1 MTDPIYKLITT
12 DGSARRGEVTTP
24 HGTFQTPAFM
34 PVGTSGA
41 VKALTSED
49 LEACGA
55 EIILGNTYHL
65 YLRPGVDIIK
75 SQGGL
80 ASFSGWNKPTL
91 TDSGGYQVFSM
102 RDNLK
107 ITDEG
112 VQFRSHHDGSTHMF
126 TPEKVTEVQHAIG
139 ADIIMAFDQ
148 CVPYPADRDLAETG
162 VRRTYDWAQ
171 RCLAEH
177 EKPGQ
182 TGASAAHNPTLK
194 DGPPGG
200 NDGPPGGND
209 GADGD
214 VCRPLTS
221 GCRLFGI
228 VQGSTYKDLRTQSA
242 EQIVS
247 LDFPGNAI
255 GGLSVGE
262 SKVEMEEMLA
272 HTIEHLPHDKPRY
285 LMGVGYPED
294 ILMAVSYGIDMFDCV
309 LPTRNA
315 RTGNVFT
322 SVGQITY
329 RNADYADDSTPLDPN
344 CDCRVCRRYSR
355 AYIRHLYNQSEITG
369 MVLATY
375 HSTYFYQNLMRGI
388 RKAIEEQQFES
399 FKADFLNRY
408 ERRS

>member
-1 MTDPIYKLITT
+1 MSDLIYTLNTT
-12 DGSARRGEVTTP
+12 DRAARRGEVTVP

-49 LEACGA
+49 LEQLGA

-65 YLRPGVDIIK
+65 YLRPGTEIVRAL
-75 SQGGL
+75 GGL
-80 ASFSGWNKPTL
+80 AAFNGWHKPTL

-102 RDNLK
+102 KDRLK
-107 ITDEG
+107 ISDDG
-112 VQFRSHHDGSTHMF
+112 VEFRSHHDGSLHLF
-126 TPEKVTEVQHAIG
+126 TPERVMQIQHDLG

-148 CVPYPADRDLAETG
+148 CVPYPADRSLAETG
-162 VRRTYDWAQ
+162 VRRTFDWAR
-171 RCLAEH
+171 RCVAEH
-177 EKPGQ
+177 RGLSSERE
-182 TGASAAHNPTLK
+182 HH
-194 DGPPGG
+194 
-200 NDGPPGGND
+200 
-209 GADGD
+209 
-214 VCRPLTS
+214 PL
-221 GCRLFGI
+221 LFGI
-228 VQGSTYKDLRTQSA
+228 IQGSTYKDLRTQSA
-242 EQIVS
+242 EQILS
-247 LDFPGNAI
+247 LDFPGCAI

-262 SKVEMEEMLA
+262 SKAEMEDMLA
-272 HTIEHLPHDKPRY
+272 HTIQYLPADRPRY

-322 SVGQITY
+322 SVGQLTY
-329 RNADYADDSTPLDPN
+329 RNADYARDDRPLDPN

-375 HSTYFYQNLMRGI
+375 HSVYFYQQLMRDI
-388 RKAIEEQQFES
+388 RRAIEENRFDS
-399 FKADFLNRY
+399 FRSDFLDRY
-408 ERRS
+408 ENGNASRS